1 RAAVTKDHLLWPG
14 GIIPYVIESSI
25 ARQLVARGM
34 IQQAIREIESKTCV
48 RFVPRTTQRDYV
60 SIFNGSGCYSFVGRV
75 GRAQKLSLGDRC
87 HYKGIIGHEL
97 LHAVGFNHEHSRS
110 DRDIYVNVFTAN
122 VKTDK
127 VSSFKKLKPWE
138 NRLLTP
144 FDMKSI
150 MLYGSHSFARA
161 PGLVTILAK
170 DGSRLTEV
178 YDKPGLSASDIIRV
192 NKLYKCS
199 N

>member
-14 GIIPYVIESSI
+14 GIIPYVIESSL
-25 ARQLVARGM
+25 ARQLVARVR
-34 IQQAIREIESKTCV
+34 IRQAIHEIESKTCV

-60 SIFNGSGCYSFVGRV
+60 SIFNGSGCYSFIGRV
-75 GRAQKLSLGDRC
+75 GRAQKLSLGYGCRF
-87 HYKGIIGHEL
+87 KGVIVHEL
-97 LHAVGFNHEHSRS
+97 LHAVGFYHEHSRS

-127 VSSFKKLKPWE
+127 VSNFEKRKSWQ

-161 PGLVTILAK
+161 PGLVTMLAK

-178 YDKPGLSASDIIRV
+178 YNKPGLSASDVIRV